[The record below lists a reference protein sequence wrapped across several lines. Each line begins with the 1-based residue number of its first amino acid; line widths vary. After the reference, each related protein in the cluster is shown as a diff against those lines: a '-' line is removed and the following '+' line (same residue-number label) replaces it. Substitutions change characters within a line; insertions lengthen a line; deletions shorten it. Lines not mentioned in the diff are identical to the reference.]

1 MTMAR
6 ALTVKAV
13 EAMKADPAKRQEV
26 PDPALSGLYLIV
38 QPSGAKSWALRYR
51 YGGKPK
57 KLTLGKWPVMGVADA
72 RAAASESIDAVE
84 HGNDPGAAKQRA
96 KADRRDAE
104 LSERDKIKT
113 LVALYGKRHLATL
126 KSGAT
131 AQRELDRHVVAEW
144 GQRDIQDI
152 AKRDVIELLDA
163 IADSGRIVTAN
174 RVRAYL
180 SKFFNW
186 CVDRD
191 VIEVSPA
198 MNVKAVGKEVSR
210 DRVLSDDELR
220 WFWLACEAER
230 QPWGALGK
238 VLLLTGQRLSEVTGM
253 TDAELQGDEWHLAA
267 DRTKNKR
274 PHMVPVTGAVRDA
287 LDAIERIDGP
297 VGLYHTTNGRTPL
310 SGFNKGRACI
320 ADRMAEIASVETGK
334 SVVIPHWT
342 FHDLRRTAA
351 TTMARLGIPVRVTE
365 AVLNHVSGTGG
376 GIVGVYQRHDY
387 AEEKRRALE
396 AWAQF
401 ICQLDDCENDKVVQI
416 GQSA

>member
-1 MTMAR
+1 MAR

-13 EAMKADPAKRQEV
+13 EAMKADPAKRREV
-26 PDPALSGLYLIV
+26 PDPALSGLYLVI

-57 KLTLGKWPVMGVADA
+57 KLTLGKWPVMCVAEA
-72 RAAASESIDAVE
+72 RAAASDAIDAVVR
-84 HGNDPGAAKQRA
+84 GTDPGAAKQRA

-113 LVALYGKRHLATL
+113 LVALYGKRHLSTL

-131 AQRELDRHVVAEW
+131 VQRELDRHVVAVW
-144 GQRDIQDI
+144 GDRDIQDL
-152 AKRDVIELLDA
+152 AKRDVIDLLDA

-198 MNVKAVGKEVSR
+198 MNVKAVAKETSR
-210 DRVLSDDELR
+210 DRVLSDNELR
-220 WFWLACEAER
+220 WFWAACEAEG

-238 VLLLTGQRLSEVTGM
+238 ALLLTGQRLSEVAGM
-253 TDAELQGDEWHLAA
+253 TDAELQGDEWHLPA

-274 PHMVPVTGAVRDA
+274 AHMVPITGAVRNA
-287 LDAIERIDGP
+287 LDSIERIDGP
-297 VGLYHTTNGRTPL
+297 AGLYHTTNGRTPL
-310 SGFNKGRACI
+310 SGFNKGRTYL
-320 ADRMAEIASVETGK
+320 ADRMVQIASDEAGKPVE
-334 SVVIPHWT
+334 IPHWT

-376 GIVGVYQRHDY
+376 GIVAVYQRHDY
-387 AEEKRRALE
+387 ADEKRQALE
-396 AWAQF
+396 VWGRF
-401 ICQLDDCENDKVVQI
+401 VIGLPNGNEGNVVRL
-416 GQSA
+416 GDMR

>member
-1 MTMAR
+1 MAK

-13 EAMKADPAKRQEV
+13 EAMKADHAKRQEV
-26 PDPALSGLYLIV
+26 PDPALSGLYLVI

-72 RAAASESIDAVE
+72 RAAASEAIDAVE
-84 HGNDPGAAKQRA
+84 LGTDPGAVKQKA
-96 KADRRDAE
+96 KADRRDAD

-113 LVALYGKRHLATL
+113 LVALYGKRHLSTL
-126 KSGAT
+126 KSGPT
-131 AQRELDRHVVAEW
+131 VQRELDRHVVAEW
-144 GQRDIQDI
+144 GDRDIQDI
-152 AKRDVIELLDA
+152 AKRDVIDLLDA

-198 MNVKAVGKEVSR
+198 MNVKAVAKETSR

-220 WFWLACEAER
+220 WFWAACEAER

-238 VLLLTGQRLSEVTGM
+238 VLLLTGQRLSEVAGM
-253 TDAELQGDEWHLAA
+253 TDAELQGDEWHLPA

-274 PHMVPVTGAVRDA
+274 PHMVPITAAARNA

-310 SGFNKGRACI
+310 SGFNKGRTYL
-320 ADRMAEIASVETGK
+320 ADRMVEIASDEAGKPVE
-334 SVVIPHWT
+334 ILHWT

-387 AEEKRRALE
+387 ADEKRRALE

-401 ICQLDDCENDKVVQI
+401 LDGLVSGVGDNVHLLEV
-416 GQSA
+416 GQ

>member
-1 MTMAR
+1 MAR

-26 PDPALSGLYLIV
+26 PDPALSGLYLVI
-38 QPSGAKSWALRYR
+38 QPSGTKSWALRYR

-72 RAAASESIDAVE
+72 RAAASDAIDAVE
-84 HGNDPGAAKQRA
+84 HGTDPGAAKQRA

-113 LVALYGKRHLATL
+113 LVALYGKRHLSTL

-131 AQRELDRHVVAEW
+131 VQRELDRHVVAEW
-144 GQRDIQDI
+144 GDRDIHDI
-152 AKRDVIELLDA
+152 AKRDVIDLLDS

-198 MNVKAVGKEVSR
+198 MNVKAVAKETSR

-220 WFWLACEAER
+220 WFWAACEAEG

-238 VLLLTGQRLSEVTGM
+238 VLLLTGQRLSEVAGM
-253 TDAELQGDEWHLAA
+253 TDAELHGDEWHLPA

-274 PHMVPVTGAVRDA
+274 PHMVPITGAVREA
-287 LDAIERIDGP
+287 LDAIELIDGP
-297 VGLYHTTNGRTPL
+297 MGLYHTTNGRTPL
-310 SGFNKGRACI
+310 SGFNKGRAYL
-320 ADRMAEIASVETGK
+320 ADRIVQIASDEAGKPVE
-334 SVVIPHWT
+334 IPHWT

-387 AEEKRRALE
+387 ADEKRRALE
-396 AWAQF
+396 ALAHF
-401 ICQLDDCENDKVVQI
+401 VLSDGADNVVALERSQ
-416 GQSA
+416 

>member
-1 MTMAR
+1 MAR

-26 PDPALSGLYLIV
+26 PDPALSGLYLVI

-72 RAAASESIDAVE
+72 RAAASDAIDAVE
-84 HGNDPGAAKQRA
+84 HGTDPGAAKQRA

-113 LVALYGKRHLATL
+113 LVALYGKRHLSTL

-131 AQRELDRHVVAEW
+131 VQRELDRHVVAEW
-144 GQRDIQDI
+144 GDRDIQDI

-198 MNVKAVGKEVSR
+198 MNVKAVAKETSR

-220 WFWLACEAER
+220 WFWAACEAEG

-238 VLLLTGQRLSEVTGM
+238 VLLLTGQRLSEVAGM
-253 TDAELQGDEWHLAA
+253 TDAELQGDEWHLPA

-274 PHMVPVTGAVRDA
+274 AHMVPITRAVRDA
-287 LDAIERIDGP
+287 LDAMERIDGP
-297 VGLYHTTNGRTPL
+297 AGLYHTTNGRTPL
-310 SGFNKGRACI
+310 SGFNKGRTYL
-320 ADRMAEIASVETGK
+320 ADRMVQIASDEAGKPVE
-334 SVVIPHWT
+334 IPHWT

-387 AEEKRRALE
+387 ADEKRRALE

-401 ICQLDDCENDKVVQI
+401 LDGLVSGVGDNVHLLEV
-416 GQSA
+416 GQ